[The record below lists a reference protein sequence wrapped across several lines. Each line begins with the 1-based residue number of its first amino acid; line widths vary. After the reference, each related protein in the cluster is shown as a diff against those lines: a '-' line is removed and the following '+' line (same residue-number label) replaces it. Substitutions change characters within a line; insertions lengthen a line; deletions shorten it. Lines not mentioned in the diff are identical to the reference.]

1 MTDRPTSSPPSTLHP
16 QTRFTYYFLILTLFR
31 LFSTCTVYEREKL
44 RYVDVLVRPKRI
56 SPTSQ
61 VLPSLPLVRSIFKK
75 TTGLRQAKSDN
86 RHV

>member
-44 RYVDVLVRPKRI
+44 RYVDVLVRPTRI
-56 SPTSQ
+56 SPRHRES
-61 VLPSLPLVRSIFKK
+61 LVRSIFKK
-75 TTGLRQAKSDN
+75 HRAAAGEK
-86 RHV
+86 RHWY